1 MYQGMSM
8 QPHHVENVR
17 RGPDKYVVHVQ
28 MLMGHLYWNI
38 VVQFVENQIQEGMR
52 RG

>member
-1 MYQGMSM
+1 MDLLS
-8 QPHHVENVR
+8 PKSHEVENVR
-17 RGPDKYVVHVQ
+17 RGPDKFVVHVQ

-52 RG
+52 RA